1 MLNLPV
7 AETLPALSAAL
18 SAAANAVLVA
28 PPGAGKTTLV
38 PLALL
43 EEPWAAGGRL
53 LVLSPRRLAARA
65 AAERMAELR
74 GEKVGGLVG
83 YRTRMDTRV
92 SAATR
97 VEVLTEGVF
106 TRLIQADPD
115 LPGVA
120 AVLFDEAHER
130 SLEGDLALAL
140 ALDSQGALRPDL
152 RLLVMSATLDGARF
166 AALMGGA
173 PVLESAGRMFPV
185 ETLYAPRDPVARIE
199 DAMALACR
207 RALAGHEGSVLAFL
221 PGVAEIERT
230 AERIALPPG
239 VELHLLHGQIDPV
252 RQRAAIA
259 PAPPGT
265 RKLVLA
271 TSIAETSI
279 TIDGVRIVIDSG
291 LARRPRFDRGS
302 GLTRLVTERVSQ
314 AAARQRA
321 GRAGRTAPGVC
332 IRLWAEGE
340 TAALPPFDPPEMLE
354 ADLSGLALDLARWGV
369 RDPAQLRWLDPPPR
383 AGWEAAVADLRSLG
397 ALDGAGSITP
407 TGRALADK
415 PYAPRIAAMLVG
427 SEAMGLARLGSE
439 IAVLLSERGLGGRE
453 ADVELR
459 LAAWR
464 RAGDPRSK
472 QARALVRGRDTA
484 EPPPDAVGRLVAL
497 AYPNRVA
504 RSRGR
509 EGVFQMANGR
519 SARVE
524 PHDPLARAEWLAVGE
539 ASGVAEMARILS
551 AAPIERASISALF
564 GDRIVTQARVAFDA
578 ATRGVI
584 AEETERLGA
593 LTLARRAIER
603 PPADAVTAALLDG
616 VRALGLGALAWSDA
630 ARSLRERAV
639 WLRGE
644 GRDAPDLSDDA
655 LLATVSDWLGPQL
668 TGLRRVDHL
677 PPIDPAW
684 IADWATQRAI
694 DAAAPERINTPAGTS
709 HAIDYAAPGG
719 PAVHVRVQELF
730 GLADHPRAGGV
741 PLVLHL
747 TSPAHRPI
755 AVTTD
760 LPGFWRGSYA
770 SVAREMRGRYPKHP
784 WPDEPWAAR
793 ATTRTKRAG
802 G

>member
-7 AETLPALSAAL
+7 AETLPALIAAL
-18 SAAANAVLVA
+18 RARSNAVLVA

-43 EEPWAAGGRL
+43 SEPWAAGGRV

-65 AAERMAELR
+65 AAERMADLR
-74 GEKVGGLVG
+74 GERAGEVVG
-83 YRTRMDTRV
+83 YRTRMDTCV
-92 SAATR
+92 SSATR

-106 TRLIQADPD
+106 NRLIQTEPD
-115 LPGVA
+115 LPGIA

-140 ALDSQGALRPDL
+140 ALDAQGALRPDL

-166 AALMGGA
+166 GRLMGDA
-173 PVLESAGRMFPV
+173 PVIESAGRMFPV
-185 ETLYAPRDPVARIE
+185 ETLYAPRDPGARIE
-199 DAMALACR
+199 ESMALACR
-207 RALAGHEGSVLAFL
+207 RVLAEHDGSALAFL

-230 AERIALPPG
+230 AERVMLPPG
-239 VELHLLHGQIDPV
+239 VELHLLHGQIDPA
-252 RQRAAIA
+252 RQRLAIA
-259 PAPPGT
+259 PARAGT

-302 GLTRLVTERVSQ
+302 GLTRLVTERVSK

-321 GRAGRTAPGVC
+321 GRAGRTAPGVA

-354 ADLSGLALDLARWGV
+354 ADLSALALDLARWGV

-397 ALDGAGSITP
+397 ALDGEGAITP

-427 SEAMGLARLGSE
+427 AEAMGLQRLGSE
-439 IAVLLSERGLGGRE
+439 IAALLSERGLGGRE
-453 ADVELR
+453 ADLEQR

-472 QARALVRGRDTA
+472 QARALVRGRDA
-484 EPPPDAVGRLVAL
+484 ALPPPDAVGRLVAL

-504 RSRGR
+504 RARGR

-524 PHDPLARAEWLAVGE
+524 SHDSLARAEWLAVGE

-551 AAPIERASISALF
+551 AAPIERASIGALF
-564 GDRIVTQARVAFDA
+564 GDRIATQARVAFDP
-578 ATRGVI
+578 ATRGVV
-584 AEETERLGA
+584 AEETERLGV
-593 LTLARRAIER
+593 LTLARRPIER
-603 PPADAVTAALLDG
+603 PPADAVIAALLDG

-630 ARSLRERAV
+630 ARSLRERAA
-639 WLRGE
+639 WLRAE
-644 GRDAPDLSDDA
+644 GRDAPDLGDDA
-655 LLATVSDWLGPQL
+655 LLATISDWLAPRL
-668 TGLRRVDHL
+668 AGLRRLDQL
-677 PPIDPAW
+677 PPVDPEW
-684 IADWATQRAI
+684 IAERATQRAI
-694 DAAAPERINTPAGTS
+694 GAAAPERIDTPAGTS

-730 GLADHPRAGGV
+730 GLVDHPRAGGR

-747 TSPAHRPI
+747 TSPAHRPV

-770 SVAREMRGRYPKHP
+770 SVAREMRGRYPRHP